1 MSAAAQAEVVIEVT
15 TATHPTPH
23 EIVATALEEPAI
35 KEAIQRGIRKVR
47 VKKYAAVT
55 KSGRDGVC
63 EHISDFVQATYLA
76 LLEHHAEAFA
86 ALNPEQRAGF
96 VEQLAI
102 RTARRE
108 VYPMK
113 REEPL
118 VEPFDGDQA
127 DNEASPQV
135 FACDDIS
142 LTRQNR
148 KPDWMSA
155 HAEEAEIIERI
166 DRQRAETAPEEEPE
180 TQYELMCR
188 RLGEENADWMLGYE
202 NSRYKSAKTSAERV
216 RYYRLRKR
224 LEGM

>member
-15 TATHPTPH
+15 TAHPTPH

-35 KEAIQRGIRKVR
+35 KGAIQRGLRKVR

-63 EHISDFVQATYLA
+63 EHTSDFVQTTYLA

-96 VEQLAI
+96 VEKLATSI
-102 RTARRE
+102 ACHE
-108 VYPMK
+108 VYLMK

-118 VEPFDGDQA
+118 AEPLDSDQA

-135 FACDDIS
+135 SACDDIS
-142 LTRQNR
+142 LNRQ

-155 HAEEAEIIERI
+155 HAEESKLIERI
-166 DRQRAETAPEEEPE
+166 DRQRAETPPEEEPE
-180 TQYELMCR
+180 TRYERKCR
-188 RLGEENADWMLGYE
+188 LVGEENADWMLDYE
-202 NSRYKSAKTSAERV
+202 NHLYESAKTSADRV
-216 RYYRLRKR
+216 KYHRLRKK
-224 LEGM
+224 LNGM